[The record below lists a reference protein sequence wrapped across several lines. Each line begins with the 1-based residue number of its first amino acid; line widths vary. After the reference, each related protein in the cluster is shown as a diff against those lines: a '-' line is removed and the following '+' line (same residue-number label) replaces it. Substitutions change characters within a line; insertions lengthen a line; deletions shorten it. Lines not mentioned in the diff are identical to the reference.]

1 MLVGAQ
7 VGVSLTRSF
16 LSALP
21 GSKCPVVQKGNIR
34 GFILDEKSGKPEWAT
49 VQTPTEVLV
58 SGVRKVDGALSL
70 IR

>member
-7 VGVSLTRSF
+7 VGVSLTRSS

-21 GSKCPVVQKGNIR
+21 GSECPIVQKGNTC

-49 VQTPTEVLV
+49 VQTPTEPLI
-58 SGVRKVDGALSL
+58 SGVRKGEALSP